1 MIDGV
6 VCKQILIEGESEQYL
21 IDPEGRIYDMMCNF
35 IGTTTKEC
43 LAELKHPA
51 GEDPETDEDP

>member
-1 MIDGV
+1 
-6 VCKQILIEGESEQYL
+6 
-21 IDPEGRIYDMMCNF
+21 MMANV

-43 LAELKHPA
+43 LAELGYEYPT